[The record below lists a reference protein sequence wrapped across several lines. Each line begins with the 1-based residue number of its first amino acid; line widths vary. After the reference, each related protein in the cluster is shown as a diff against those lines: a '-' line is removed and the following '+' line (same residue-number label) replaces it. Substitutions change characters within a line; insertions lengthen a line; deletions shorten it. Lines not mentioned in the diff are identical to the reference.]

1 MHKLAVL
8 CVVNGGL
15 FCVAGDVLCNLVGL
29 CGVNGGLFSVAGDV
43 LCKLAG
49 LWVTVGEFCA
59 MNVDM
64 LYVVCWCLP
73 LLVLSLSIDGGCRL

>member
-1 MHKLAVL
+1 MCKLAVL

-15 FCVAGDVLCNLVGL
+15 FSVVGDVLCNLAGL
-29 CGVNGGLFSVAGDV
+29 CGGLFSVAGDV

-49 LWVTVGEFCA
+49 LWVTVDEFCV

-64 LYVVCWCLP
+64 LYVMCWCLP

>member
-1 MHKLAVL
+1 MA
-8 CVVNGGL
+8 
-15 FCVAGDVLCNLVGL
+15 
-29 CGVNGGLFSVAGDV
+29 SDV

-49 LWVTVGEFCA
+49 LWVTVDEFCA

-73 LLVLSLSIDGGCRL
+73 LLVLSLSTDGGCRL